1 MISKRESPNLFS
13 LSTEG
18 GGVVRLGV
26 TLRGKRVGT
35 LAQTQNGLA
44 AFEAAAPMLAVE
56 KFRGYFDYHDGV

>member
-26 TLRGKRVGT
+26 TLRGKRVG
-35 LAQTQNGLA
+35 ACSNA
-44 AFEAAAPMLAVE
+44 KWFCRV
-56 KFRGYFDYHDGV
+56 

>member
-1 MISKRESPNLFS
+1 MISKRESSNLSS
-13 LSTEG
+13 LSAEG

-35 LAQTQNGLA
+35 LAQTPNGLA

-56 KFRGYFDYHDGV
+56 KFRGYFDYRDGV